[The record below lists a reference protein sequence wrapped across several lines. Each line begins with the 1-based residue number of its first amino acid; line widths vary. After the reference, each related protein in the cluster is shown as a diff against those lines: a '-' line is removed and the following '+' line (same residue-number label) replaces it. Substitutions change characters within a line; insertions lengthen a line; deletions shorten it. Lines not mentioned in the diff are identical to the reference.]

1 MNERAT
7 GSAQAAAL
15 ELTVTPSFL
24 SCSSHTC
31 PRRGASAGPRRW
43 DSTSFLFTASPP
55 VGLTVRPATSW
66 RTATVEWS
74 TCQVSGRGG
83 QLQDGRTACDLLCI
97 PRPDRKLF
105 THSMRMQRDAVEGR
119 LLYDSHKCRGEI
131 DGNRGTN
138 QGSIL
143 VSRSSQMFGEYSSQC
158 SICLLIIC
166 CSSLLEFSVQ
176 IFGCLTILASWCGTH
191 SNIQVFIAF
200 IQMFPFLH
208 PNTPSTPSSKASVH
222 APANECVGTGISI
235 VSPTMHTVIVRGS
248 SLVKR
253 VGSGARRGVGGG

>member
-105 THSMRMQRDAVEGR
+105 THSGQHPGVQKQSDVWRIFLSMLNMFANH
-119 LLYDSHKCRGEI
+119 LL
-131 DGNRGTN
+131 
-138 QGSIL
+138 L
-143 VSRSSQMFGEYSSQC
+143 
-158 SICLLIIC
+158 
-166 CSSLLEFSVQ
+166 
-176 IFGCLTILASWCGTH
+176 
-191 SNIQVFIAF
+191 
-200 IQMFPFLH
+200 FP
-208 PNTPSTPSSKASVH
+208 P
-222 APANECVGTGISI
+222 
-235 VSPTMHTVIVRGS
+235 
-248 SLVKR
+248 
-253 VGSGARRGVGGG
+253 GV